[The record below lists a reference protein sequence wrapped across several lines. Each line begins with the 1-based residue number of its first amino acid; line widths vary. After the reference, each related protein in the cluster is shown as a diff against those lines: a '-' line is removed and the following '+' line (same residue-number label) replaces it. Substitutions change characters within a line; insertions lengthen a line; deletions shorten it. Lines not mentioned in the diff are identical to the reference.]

1 MNNLFKTFVFLLFI
15 FSSLLIKAQDL
26 IVTNEGNTFKVFR
39 IDVGKDAVYYQLED
53 NEESP
58 ILKIKKTDVLII
70 KLQDGT
76 IVNFRDTGQNITTN
90 SNSEDEISF
99 PQEPVVD
106 SSVIASLEIGSLIEF
121 YDGSKGIVFYLD
133 GKGHGLAV
141 SLQQKKCLWQNTSTF
156 HGCVD
161 IRSLPNNNNISLQMG
176 LGMKY
181 CNIAIDELGID
192 NLPAI
197 KWCRSIGQEWYLP
210 SLGELYEL
218 IIVANQ
224 SQGRIGPISTA
235 SKANGGDSFKA
246 TDGFYFSSSE
256 EDDTDVF
263 AIAPK
268 GWIKGVNK
276 YEPNYCRAIRMF

>member
-1 MNNLFKTFVFLLFI
+1 MNNLVKTFVFLFFV
-15 FSSLLIKAQDL
+15 FSSLFIKAQDL
-26 IVTNEGNTFKVFR
+26 IVTNEGDTFKVFR

-76 IVNFRDTGQNITTN
+76 VVNLRDAENTSTN
-90 SNSEDEISF
+90 NNSETGITF
-99 PQEPVVD
+99 LQEPVAD
-106 SSVIASLEIGSLIEF
+106 PSVIASLEIGSLIEF

-133 GKGHGLAV
+133 GNGHGLAV
-141 SLQQKKCLWQNTSTF
+141 SLQQKICLWQNTSTF
-156 HGCVD
+156 RHCVD
-161 IRSLPNNNNISLQMG
+161 IRSLPNDSNPNIQMG

-181 CNIAIDELGID
+181 CNMAVEELGID

-197 KWCRSIGQEWYLP
+197 KWCRSIGPEWYLP

-218 IIVANQ
+218 IKVANQ
-224 SQGRIGPISTA
+224 SQGRMGPISTA
-235 SKANGGDSFKA
+235 SKVHGGDTFMA
-246 TDGFYFSSSE
+246 TKGFYFSSSE

-268 GWIKGVNK
+268 GWITGVNK

>member
-1 MNNLFKTFVFLLFI
+1 MNNLVKTLVFLFFV
-15 FSSLLIKAQDL
+15 FSSLLVKAQDL
-26 IVTNEGNTFKVFR
+26 IVTNEGDTFKVFR
-39 IDVGKDAVYYQLED
+39 TDVGKDAVYYQLED
-53 NEESP
+53 SEDSP
-58 ILKIKKTDVLII
+58 IHKIKKTDVLII

-76 IVNFRDTGQNITTN
+76 VVNFRDTGQNTTTN
-90 SNSEDEISF
+90 NNSENGISF
-99 PQEPVVD
+99 PQEPVAD
-106 SSVIASLEIGSLIEF
+106 PSIIASLEIGSLIEF

-133 GKGHGLAV
+133 GNGHGLAV
-141 SLQQKKCLWQNTSTF
+141 SLQQKECLWQNTSVS
-156 HGCVD
+156 HHCVD
-161 IRSLPNNNNISLQMG
+161 IRSLPNESDPIFQIG

-181 CNIAIDELGID
+181 CNLAIEELGIND
-192 NLPAI
+192 LPAM
-197 KWCRSIGQEWYLP
+197 KWCRSIGPDWYSP

-218 IIVANQ
+218 IKVANQ
-224 SQGRIGPISTA
+224 SQGRMGPISTA